1 MKIVIVGAGNVATHL
16 AKALNKIDEVKVTQ
30 IWSNHYQNALQ
41 LANDVNAIAIE
52 NLADIDH
59 EADICLIAIKDDV
72 IAATIEKLRGFKGLV
87 AHTCGAVPLAVFDNE
102 FSQYGVFYPLQTFS
116 KQKDIN
122 FNDVPICL
130 EANTA
135 EGLTLLK
142 NIAVKLSTRVSVID
156 SEKRK
161 ILHLAAVFACNFTN
175 HLYALADEVLK
186 ANDLDF
192 DILRPLIVET
202 ANKVQNELPLAVQ
215 TGPAIRNDVDTMLG
229 HEKLLEKQPALLTI
243 YKTLS
248 ESIKKTRK

>member
-16 AKALNKIDEVKVTQ
+16 AKALNKIDDVKVTQ

-41 LANDVNAIAIE
+41 LASDVNAIAIE
-52 NLADIDH
+52 SLADVDH
-59 EADICLIAIKDDV
+59 EADICLIAIKDDA
-72 IAATIEKLRGFKGLV
+72 IAATITKLKGFKGLV
-87 AHTCGAVPLAVFDNE
+87 AHTSGAVPLAVFDNE

-116 KQKDIN
+116 KQKDIS
-122 FNDVPICL
+122 FNDIPICL
-130 EANTA
+130 EANTT

-142 NIAVKLSTRVSVID
+142 NIAAKLSIRVSIID

-192 DILRPLIVET
+192 DILRPLITET

-229 HEKLLEKQPALLTI
+229 HEMLLEKQPALLTI

>member
-59 EADICLIAIKDDV
+59 EADICLIAIKDDA
-72 IAATIEKLRGFKGLV
+72 IAPTIKKLKGFKGLV
-87 AHTCGAVPLAVFDNE
+87 AHTSGAVQLSVFDDE
-102 FSQYGVFYPLQTFS
+102 FKHYGVFYPLQTFS

-122 FNDVPICL
+122 FNDIPICL

-142 NIAVKLSTRVSVID
+142 NIAAKLSTRVSVID

-202 ANKVQNELPLAVQ
+202 ANKVQNELPLVVQ